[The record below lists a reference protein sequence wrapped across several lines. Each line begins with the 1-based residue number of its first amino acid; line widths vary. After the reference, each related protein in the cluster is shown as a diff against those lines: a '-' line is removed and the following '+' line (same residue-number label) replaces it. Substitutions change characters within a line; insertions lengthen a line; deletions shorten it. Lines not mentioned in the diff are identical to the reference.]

1 MPDIK
6 RLTGDEIGAAIAPF
20 EKQHMETMA
29 RAMNQS
35 LRYYLGVAY
44 DAGYRRA
51 QNETGVP
58 AREDAVEAIMTKLV
72 LQ

>member
-1 MPDIK
+1 MPEVK
-6 RLTGDEIGAAIAPF
+6 RLDADAIGAAIAPL
-20 EKQHMETMA
+20 ERQHMETMA

-35 LRYYLGVAY
+35 LRYYLGVTY

-51 QNETGVP
+51 QDELGIP
-58 AREDAVEAIMTKLV
+58 SKEQAVEEIMTKLV